1 MGNILVIDDDSSIR
15 SILSKILV
23 GYGHQ
28 VTEATDGEIGIEIL
42 EQNLNFKVVITDIRM
57 PNKSGNDVARH
68 IKNNSD
74 IDKTP
79 KRSPAQAPPAPKW
92 ALPERWRTTSSR
104 PARTPISVRAPWSKL
119 RAGMSPCRRRI
130 LRAALRPRFLRA
142 RVRRARKWGW
152 AARLP
157 STSRRT

>member
-1 MGNILVIDDDSSIR
+1 MSEIEKWGNIMGNILVIDDDLNIR
-15 SILSKILV
+15 TILSKFLV
-23 GYGHQ
+23 DYGHQ

-79 KRSPAQAPPAPKW
+79 VIGVTGFMEDVEKELFDFLLEKPFK
-92 ALPERWRTTSSR
+92 
-104 PARTPISVRAPWSKL
+104 IKKL
-119 RAGMSPCRRRI
+119 MSI
-130 LRAALRPRFLRA
+130 IDKL
-142 RVRRARKWGW
+142 
-152 AARLP
+152 
-157 STSRRT
+157 

>member
-79 KRSPAQAPPAPKW
+79 VIGVTGFMEDVEIELFDFLLEKPFK
-92 ALPERWRTTSSR
+92 
-104 PARTPISVRAPWSKL
+104 IKKL
-119 RAGMSPCRRRI
+119 MSI
-130 LRAALRPRFLRA
+130 IDEL
-142 RVRRARKWGW
+142 
-152 AARLP
+152 
-157 STSRRT
+157 